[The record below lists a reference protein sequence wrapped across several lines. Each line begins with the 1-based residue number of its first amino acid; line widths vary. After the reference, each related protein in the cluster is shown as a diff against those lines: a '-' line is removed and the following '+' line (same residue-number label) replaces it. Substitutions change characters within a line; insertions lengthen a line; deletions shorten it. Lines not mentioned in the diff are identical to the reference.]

1 MIILGTVTPSSWKL
15 TWKSFKHT
23 QPNHLIKKLSSK
35 KSLKCSNNHKS
46 STSNNKTFE
55 LSFQGRKCAY
65 MLCRA
70 CCREKTFTEHLNCR
84 SHRFKCDQ
92 KQETREVEVDINND
106 TRDENRTEECSSA
119 SEPIT

>member
-1 MIILGTVTPSSWKL
+1 
-15 TWKSFKHT
+15 
-23 QPNHLIKKLSSK
+23 
-35 KSLKCSNNHKS
+35 
-46 STSNNKTFE
+46 
-55 LSFQGRKCAY
+55 

-92 KQETREVEVDINND
+92 KQETREVEVDINNYND
-106 TRDENRTEECSSA
+106 TSLDENRTEECSSA